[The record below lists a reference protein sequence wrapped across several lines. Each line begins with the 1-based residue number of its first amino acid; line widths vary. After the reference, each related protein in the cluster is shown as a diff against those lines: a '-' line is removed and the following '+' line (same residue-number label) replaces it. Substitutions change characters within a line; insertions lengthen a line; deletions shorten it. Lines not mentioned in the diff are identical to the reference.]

1 MFKGIKF
8 LLVFSLI
15 GFLMGILITLGI
27 KQENI
32 EFIFNDSQNKVKIF
46 INTFTINYWYIF
58 LFWLFSL
65 NEMSVFVS
73 YGILFLKCSTL
84 GVLFSLLI
92 KKEALYGFWIFVIKL
107 LGQMIFILLIMY
119 FVLLSKINEKKKIII
134 STILLLIYSILNAL
148 I

>member
-1 MFKGIKF
+1 
-8 LLVFSLI
+8 
-15 GFLMGILITLGI
+15 MGILISVGI
-27 KQENI
+27 KEENI
-32 EFIFNDSQNKVKIF
+32 VFIFNDFQDKIKIF

-65 NEMSVFVS
+65 NEMSVFIS

-92 KKEALYGFWIFVIKL
+92 KKEALLGFWFFIIKMF
-107 LGQMIFILLIMY
+107 GQLIFILPIMY
-119 FVLLSKINEKKKIII
+119 FILLSKINEKKKIMI
-134 STILLLIYSILNAL
+134 STILLFIYSILNAL